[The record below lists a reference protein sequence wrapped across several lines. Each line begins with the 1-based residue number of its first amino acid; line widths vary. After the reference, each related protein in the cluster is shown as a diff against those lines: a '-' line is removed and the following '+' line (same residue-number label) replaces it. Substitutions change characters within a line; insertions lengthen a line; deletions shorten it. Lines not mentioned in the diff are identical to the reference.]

1 MANNRFQHK
10 RSTVSGVVPTTSDIS
25 AGELGINLADRRIF
39 TSNGSAVFELGANL
53 TNLAVSGNVTIGA
66 SGSVV
71 FTPGAGIFA
80 NGSLGTAGQVLTSN
94 ATSVYWSTVSAGGVR
109 SVSIASASTVTPTSD
124 SADQYNVT
132 ALAEAA
138 TIATPSGTP
147 ANGQRLILRFKD
159 DGTGRAL
166 TWTTSSGGYRAVG
179 VTLPTT
185 TVATKT
191 TYVGCLYNSTDIF
204 WDVVASVTQA

>member
-1 MANNRFQHK
+1 MATKFKLK
-10 RSTVSGVVPTTSDIS
+10 RSTVGGIVPTTGDIDT
-25 AGELGINLADRRIF
+25 AELAVNLADRKLY
-39 TSNGSAVFELGANL
+39 TSNGTVIFELGSNL
-53 TNLAVSGNVTIGA
+53 NNLAVSGNLTISA
-66 SGSVV
+66 VV
-71 FTPGAGIFA
+71 A

-132 ALAEAA
+132 ALAGDA
-138 TIATPSGTP
+138 TIATPSGAPTD
-147 ANGQRLILRFKD
+147 GQRLILRFKD